1 MTGLLIKD
9 LLVFRKLCKPVYCL
23 LGILLLLCVTILFPQ
38 AALPYISL
46 LLPLS
51 GVAFLAE
58 LAKAEEQSDWQNYLP
73 ILPITDKEIVAERY
87 LFSGV
92 QFAAFSLLT
101 AVFCLIGV
109 FVGQLLF
116 AAVLPNL
123 ALGICC
129 TVLMICLGIPAGFL
143 FKQTSC
149 TGAMIA
155 AILLCSLL
163 RSVGWEAAFF
173 AAPPLPAYALLIAS
187 LALLLFLSYL
197 VSLSIFRKKR
207 RR

>member
-9 LLVFRKLCKPVYCL
+9 LLVFRRLCKPVYCL
-23 LGILLLLCVTILFPQ
+23 SVVLLLLGVSILAPR
-38 AALPYISL
+38 ASLPYISL
-46 LLPLS
+46 LLPLV
-51 GVAFLAE
+51 GVALLAE
-58 LAKAEEQSDWQNYLP
+58 LAKVEEQSDWQSYLP
-73 ILPITDKEIVAERY
+73 VLPITDREIVAGRY
-87 LFSGV
+87 LLSGV
-92 QFAAFSLLT
+92 LFVAFSLLT
-101 AVFCLIGV
+101 VLLCLIGV
-109 FVGQLLF
+109 FAGQLPF

-123 ALGICC
+123 VLGMCC
-129 TVLMICLGIPAGFL
+129 TVLMVCLGVPAGFL

-155 AILLCSLL
+155 AILLCALL
-163 RSVGWEAAFF
+163 RSAGWEAAFF
-173 AAPPLPAYALLIAS
+173 AAPPLPAYALLMTA

>member
-9 LLVFRKLCKPVYCL
+9 LLVFRRLCKPVYCL
-23 LGILLLLCVTILFPQ
+23 SVILLLLCVTLLFPQ

-46 LLPLS
+46 LLPLA
-51 GVAFLAE
+51 GVALLAE
-58 LAKAEEQSDWQNYLP
+58 LAKAEEQSGWQSYLP
-73 ILPITDKEIVAERY
+73 VLPVTDKEIVAGRC
-87 LFSGV
+87 LLSGV
-92 QFAAFSLLT
+92 LFAAFSLLT
-101 AVFCLIGV
+101 VLLCLIGV
-109 FVGQLLF
+109 FVGRLSF

-123 ALGICC
+123 VLGMCC
-129 TVLMICLGIPAGFL
+129 TVLMVCLGVPAGFL

-155 AILLCSLL
+155 AILLCALL
-163 RSVGWEAAFF
+163 RSAGWEAAFF
-173 AAPPLPAYALLIAS
+173 AAPPLPAYALLMTA